1 MSFPKIRNYRF
12 FLLITLAFFAC
23 VPAYATF
30 TLKHVVGRAEATAET
45 PAGTLKE
52 GQQVVHTD
60 SIVVYAN
67 PGAEIRL
74 SRPDWKAFP
83 TYLRWYNYATDSA
96 ATNIVHAPGPASRPQ
111 DTIAVSDK
119 HARGWV
125 VTPSYYREDGFEVIY
140 TMQTGVYRIALDQS
154 AYTYAYTNP
163 KITYKS
169 TPALND
175 TTCIEPI
182 LSKRLIYVMRPASE
196 MAARM
201 DTCTGDKWLETHEM
215 MAPTDRQLYIGPDY
229 VITNYHYNASSPVQ
243 MNVDANWQWSVDG
256 GAPTQPTFTTF
267 QYVGVY
273 STTPGTVTYTLQ
285 YTDGGTTYNVA
296 KFHVTYMDVNAV
308 GPLADLPA
316 PTNRMDL
323 IYEQTFNFNR
333 PGRSDTLIYYTA
345 KHLPVGESSY
355 GCYYPDIAFIG
366 SSDGIKRPKSDRT
379 DLTSGEY
386 GFCNLQDMAGENR
399 LFNHVDGSTNA
410 AANAAEGYFLYV
422 DGSDRQGEVFSLE
435 VDADLCPGSTMYFS
449 AWLID
454 GSSWNKAA
462 PNMDFVVIGED
473 ADGTEHILTTFTTG
487 EFGCN
492 GVKTATN
499 PLSGSNRMAAA
510 TWYQIMFPIRF
521 KAADIYPRYELKI
534 LNKGSSVDG
543 NDFAIDDIRIY
554 VQKPPVM
561 PIQASTSGCVDKQI
575 DTIRAYFRIDY
586 QAMEYEDNGSG
597 TLPLYFQ
604 WRDADNNILH
614 TNYYNKDSADN
625 VSNTFGCLSVKLN
638 ESDITAADTCRS
650 LLSFD
655 SQFKETHTTAWRY
668 IKETIDNTTERYV
681 LYVALPIE
689 VRPNHTY
696 TGYVTLQSGSLG
708 KRENQ
713 CGNYADL
720 LVAGGTRITIND
732 EVTFGEIVGICGHRS
747 YTLNIVLTQIVQD
760 VSSGELV
767 LDTTHCKADWLV
779 GDSAYVNAHPE
790 VYLHTF
796 SEIHD
801 ILGFYNQGV
810 SSADVYDVVN
820 YLLHQGLLT
829 LDTSGISMTAE
840 QSLSYTAFPHGEVDG
855 VTVCA
860 VPRFLQLQPNVP
872 AANMMVVGDE
882 EEEDD
887 DLPQTVKDRP
897 RVVRI
902 SNRQKSTGS
911 FDIQLY
917 LKGSEENTYTIDS
930 VYLLSSTNPA
940 WANRHM
946 QLTPDH
952 ITMENPDTLTFT
964 GDVLQDLDAGYD
976 YTFHIAFEGEN
987 DENNCDR
994 GYTYFTLRI
1003 IPDTVIWH
1011 GGTWNTDAAWDYF
1024 VPMAETDV
1032 ILLPNTD
1039 YNVSFAADPAESYD
1053 FNYTHRQCRN
1063 IYIPAGT
1070 SMANQSNLTINGTA
1084 YVDIDVSDAEA
1095 WALTA
1100 IPLQGIVSGDIF
1112 ASQAESDEPFSVANI
1127 RQETGTD
1134 AHDRYTYEVY
1144 QRPYIGGEWIVPT
1157 NDLDRPINPGEAL
1170 LVGIDCAEGAAD
1182 PVIRFPKPDN
1192 SYRYYSS
1199 STAQWLGD
1207 EAVTITRPANYGKPA
1222 YDADHT
1228 SVTMR
1233 ETSSGIYMLGN
1244 PTFGYIDLTA
1254 LVGAHT
1260 DILTG
1265 EYAASPTADMV
1276 DASGA
1281 DPHILLPPYRGV
1293 LLKAKSNV
1301 SGDQTITIST
1311 VSAPAADSPA
1321 RRRIAIRP
1329 SKNIELPAGSVATGA
1344 KNSSTPQISETDY
1357 TIESFF
1363 SDSTGTTLSTLIID
1377 RTLVKNGYFNTLCL
1391 PFDLATLTGTDL
1403 EGGELFSFTGATKNG
1418 NTLDIEITTA
1428 TSIVAG
1434 KPYLIRWASGEN
1446 ITRLTFHDVEIEDAM
1461 GEAVGIGT
1469 QFVGFVPRTHIDDDA
1484 NHSSLF
1490 LGQNNTLYW
1499 PSIGDTGYM
1508 KGFRAYFS
1516 IPTAGAGLVAPRG
1529 TPARLVIRANTPT
1542 GNGEVQRDNVPCTK
1556 VLKNG
1561 CLYILRGQH
1570 IYNAQGEM
1578 IK

>member
-1 MSFPKIRNYRF
+1 MVEVRKY
-12 FLLITLAFFAC
+12 LLCVLLFAC
-23 VPAYATF
+23 VPAQATF
-30 TLKHVVGRAEATAET
+30 TLQHVVGRAEATAET

-52 GQQVVHTD
+52 GQQIVHTD

-67 PGAEIRL
+67 QGDSILL
-74 SRPDWKAFP
+74 SRPDHKAFR
-83 TYLRWYNYATDSA
+83 TYLRWYNYDTDGGA
-96 ATNIVHAPGPASRPQ
+96 EHIVGTSNSF
-111 DTIAVSDK
+111 TK
-119 HARGWV
+119 NNRGWFQLNPWEGAEKLAV
-125 VTPSYYREDGFEVIY
+125 KYE
-140 TMQTGVYRIALDQS
+140 MQNAVYRIALDQS
-154 AYTYAYTNP
+154 AYADYSGEIGSESSNKTFT
-163 KITYKS
+163 
-169 TPALND
+169 
-175 TTCIEPI
+175 EPT

-201 DTCTGDKWLETHEM
+201 DTCTGDKWLEIHEM
-215 MAPTDRQLYIGPDY
+215 MAPVGRQLYIGPDY
-229 VITNYHYNASSPVQ
+229 VITNYHYNESSPEQ
-243 MNVDANWQWSVDG
+243 MNVDANWQWSVVG
-256 GAPTQPTFTTF
+256 GSTTQPTFTSY
-267 QYVGVY
+267 QYVAV
-273 STTPGTVTYTLQ
+273 SSSTPGTVTYTLQ
-285 YTDGGTTYNVA
+285 YTAGETTYNVA
-296 KFHVTYMDVNAV
+296 KFHVTYMAANEV
-308 GPLADLPA
+308 GPHASLPA

-323 IYEQTFNFNR
+323 IYEQTFNYNR

-345 KHLPVGESSY
+345 KHLPVEESSY
-355 GCYYPDIAFIG
+355 GCYYPDIAFAGGASRPG
-366 SSDGIKRPKSDRT
+366 SGKT

-386 GFCNLQDMAGENR
+386 GICNMQDKGSTFT

-454 GSSWNKAA
+454 GTNWYGSA

-487 EFGCN
+487 EFGCQAVDIVGN
-492 GVKTATN
+492 STKMKN
-499 PLSGSNRMAAA
+499 D

-521 KAADIYPRYELKI
+521 EATNIYPRYELKI
-534 LNKGSSVDG
+534 YNKASSVNG

-586 QAMEYEDNGSG
+586 QTMEYEDGGSG

-604 WRDADNNILH
+604 WRDANDTILH
-614 TNYYNKDSADN
+614 THYYNKDSADN

-638 ESDITAADTCRS
+638 ESDITAADTCLS

-655 SQFKETHTTAWRY
+655 SKFKETHTTEWRY

-681 LYVALPIE
+681 LYIALPIE
-689 VRPNHTY
+689 VRPNYTY
-696 TGYVTLQSGSLG
+696 TGFVTLQSGSLG

-732 EVTFGEIVGICGHRS
+732 EVTYGEIVGICGHRS

-801 ILGFYNQGV
+801 ILGFYNQDV
-810 SSADVYDVVN
+810 SSSDVTDAVN
-820 YLLHQGLLT
+820 YLLRQGLLT
-829 LDTSGISMTAE
+829 LDTAGISMTAE
-840 QSLSYTAFPHGEVDG
+840 QSLSYTAFPHGEVNG
-855 VTVCA
+855 KLVCA
-860 VPRFLQLQPNVP
+860 QPRFLNITPAVP
-872 AANMMVVGDE
+872 ASNMMVVGNPTETE
-882 EEEDD
+882 ES
-887 DLPQTVKDRP
+887 LPDIVKDRP

-902 SNRQKSTGS
+902 SNAQKETGI
-911 FDIQLY
+911 FGLRLY
-917 LKGSEENTYTIDS
+917 LKGDENEVYEIDS
-930 VYLLSSTNPA
+930 VYMISSTHP
-940 WANRHM
+940 H
-946 QLTPDH
+946 QESIKLTPDH
-952 ITMENPDTLTFT
+952 TTMLAQDTLTLT
-964 GDVLQDLDAGYD
+964 GAELKTLEAGYD
-976 YTFHIAFEGEN
+976 YTFHVAFAGEN
-987 DENNCDR
+987 DEDKCDR
-994 GYTYFTLRI
+994 GYTYFTIRI
-1003 IPDTVIWH
+1003 VPDVVVWQ
-1011 GGTWNTDAAWDYF
+1011 GGDWNTDAGWSSFLPTDT
-1024 VPMAETDV
+1024 TDV
-1032 ILLPNTD
+1032 VLISGGN
-1039 YNVSFAADPAESYD
+1039 YNISFQESPTESYD
-1053 FNYTHRQCRN
+1053 FNYTRNKCRN
-1063 IYIPAGT
+1063 IYIPVGATIAG
-1070 SMANQSNLTINGTA
+1070 QENLDITGIA
-1084 YVDIDVSDAEA
+1084 YVDIPAPAAE

-1100 IPLQGIVSGDIF
+1100 IPIQGIVSGDLF
-1112 ASQAESDEPFSVANI
+1112 AHQAESEEAFTVAAI
-1127 RQETGTD
+1127 RQDVGDD

-1144 QRPYIGGEWIVPT
+1144 QRPFIDGSWIVPT
-1157 NDLDRPINPGEAL
+1157 NDLDRPITPGEAL
-1170 LVGIDCAEGAAD
+1170 WVGFDYAEGAAD

-1199 STAQWLGD
+1199 TTAQWLGD
-1207 EAVTITRPANYGKPA
+1207 EAVTITRPENYGKPA

-1228 SVTMR
+1228 SVTMK
-1233 ETSSGIYMLGN
+1233 ETVSGIYMLGN
-1244 PTFGYIDLTA
+1244 PTFGYIDITA

-1265 EYAASPTADMV
+1265 EYSSDPFSDNMTNASA
-1276 DASGA
+1276 A
-1281 DPHILLPPYRGV
+1281 DPHILLPPYKGV
-1293 LLKAKSNV
+1293 LLKAQSGV
-1301 SGDQTITIST
+1301 SGDQTITITT
-1311 VSAPAADSPA
+1311 VPAPETSASSPA
-1321 RRRIAIRP
+1321 RGIAIRP

-1357 TIESFF
+1357 TIASFF
-1363 SDSTGTTLSTLIID
+1363 EALNGSTVSTLIID

-1391 PFDLATLTGTDL
+1391 PFDLATLEGTDL
-1403 EGGELFSFTGATKNG
+1403 AGGELFAFTGATKNDG
-1418 NTLDIEITTA
+1418 VLDCEITTT
-1428 TSIVAG
+1428 TSIEAG

-1446 ITRLTFHDVEIEDAM
+1446 ITRLTFNNVEIKDAM
-1461 GEAVGIGT
+1461 GESVGTGT
-1469 QFVGFVPRTHIDDDA
+1469 QFIGFVPRTHIDDDA

-1499 PSIGDTGYM
+1499 PSTGDTGYM

-1516 IPTAGAGLVAPRG
+1516 VPTAGQEEVASQG
-1529 TPARLVIRANTPT
+1529 TPARLVIRSNITTPI
-1542 GNGEVQRDNVPCTK
+1542 NKVGEMPNCTK
-1556 VLKNG
+1556 MMKNG

-1570 IYNAQGEM
+1570 IYNAQGV
-1578 IK
+1578 ILK